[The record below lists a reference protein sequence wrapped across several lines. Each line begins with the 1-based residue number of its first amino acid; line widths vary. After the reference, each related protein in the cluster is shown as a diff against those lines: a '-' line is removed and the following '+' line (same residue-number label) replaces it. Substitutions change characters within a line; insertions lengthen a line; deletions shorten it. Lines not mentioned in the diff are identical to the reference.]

1 MSKKVFLLQ
10 KIFFLPVVILFFI
23 PASIAA
29 PGASYTTV
37 EERERPADREQDG
50 KNFRPIL
57 AKFDVLKEQSQSRD
71 NHRYGHRDRERNR
84 DRDAAGGS
92 GGSLTDFVRNNSETR
107 GRNSLNEMA
116 KEFLLEN
123 PEVKYLGKPEW
134 GGSDIRD
141 KDGRPLPGFVNPAQV
156 KGAGPLGTVFPPT
169 PANAMGWSTESKVAE
184 GMYYQMLSGLDGFNG
199 WPNSDLKEFSQKVQ
213 SGNLVAKTVQYPL
226 NAADQARAEFTAQM
240 TALGNAAGDVAKEQA
255 ASAIEYCAKFME
267 NFTAQPGSKWNQ
279 IRESLF
285 VPIGLLLLLPGAIL
299 SQIRATVG
307 FGMPLQTT
315 NPFDGLLR
323 SVVAIFLIPAT
334 YLVVNYSIDFS
345 NSITFTL
352 ASEYQR
358 IFSSNVYNDAVCSEI
373 RAFPVRGPKENQ
385 NAGIAETWPQT
396 ESTSFERLEKNL
408 YKSKIDDPC
417 SGAYSAPES
426 RTDEGMPLS
435 SVFGRLLAFGG
446 NALLTSAWNVLC
458 AFQMAYMLYLFWVG
472 PVVAGLWVWPIKQF
486 RDALPNWVEG
496 VITLAFW
503 SLFWNTAILLMA
515 CFKGMAD
522 TGTVYETALNFLA
535 TASVKYAF
543 DFAGL
548 IKAAGQE
555 ASKATGVAGSS
566 GRPESAAGGGSSG
579 TTAPASA
586 ATSGG
591 AGAAVNSSPSPAI
604 LSAPLPVS
612 TRSARNATSLPPN
625 FVAPGNPSANSTFA
639 TNVDTD
645 PLDPEVYASLTASG
659 AVPFNAPNLGI
670 PLANLDPSEFPPPP
684 GETTIARV
692 EPVSYQALDFV
703 PAANENEV
711 REPKAGDA
719 TTAVEWFDP
728 ASNGTDHNSESSNN
742 PSLVSRR
749 LPKFASAEWIFALSE
764 LGASG
769 DETVAELDA
778 KDTDATAAD
787 LVLNE
792 GDKDLEEDFATVE
805 PADSVAS
812 TNPAVGRLLGALGRA
827 AGAEPRGSV
836 LGAYKFMI

>member
-1 MSKKVFLLQ
+1 MSAKVSILCTTLLLLL
-10 KIFFLPVVILFFI
+10 FLPPSL
-23 PASIAA
+23 AA
-29 PGASYTTV
+29 PAANYTTV
-37 EERERPADREQDG
+37 DQRNQSTRRDDDG
-50 KNFRPIL
+50 RNFRPIL
-57 AKFDVLKEQSQSRD
+57 AKLDTLKEQIRGRNGTQ
-71 NHRYGHRDRERNR
+71 DRERFQNR
-84 DRDAAGGS
+84 NQEGNGGANNER
-92 GGSLTDFVRNNSETR
+92 SLADLVRHNKETR

-141 KDGRPLPGFVNPAQV
+141 SQTGRPLPGYVDPSRV
-156 KGAGPLGTVFPPT
+156 KGASPLGTIFPPT
-169 PANAMGWSTESKVAE
+169 PATAMGWNTESKVTE

-255 ASAIEYCAKFME
+255 ASAIEYCSKFME

-307 FGMPLQTT
+307 FGMPLQQT

-352 ASEYQR
+352 ASEYRR
-358 IFSSNVYNDAVCSEI
+358 IFSSNVYSDAICSEI

-385 NAGIAETWPQT
+385 NAGIAQTWPQT

-408 YKSKIDDPC
+408 YKSKTDDPC

-566 GRPESAAGGGSSG
+566 GRPESAAGGASSG
-579 TTAPASA
+579 TAAPATA
-586 ATSGG
+586 ATGGG
-591 AGAAVNSSPSPAI
+591 AGSAINSRPIPAM
-604 LSAPLPVS
+604 LSAPMPAVS
-612 TRSARNATSLPPN
+612 LAARNSN
-625 FVAPGNPSANSTFA
+625 EYSVAPGNPSANSTIA
-639 TNVDTD
+639 TEVGFNS
-645 PLDPEVYASLTASG
+645 LDDEEYSSLTSLG
-659 AVPFNAPNLGI
+659 SVPFSTPSI
-670 PLANLDPSEFPPPP
+670 RMPIANLDASEISPPP
-684 GETTIARV
+684 GETVITPV
-692 EPVSYQALDFV
+692 EPVSLQALDFV
-703 PAANENEV
+703 PGANDTEEI
-711 REPKAGDA
+711 EPVEGDA
-719 TTAVEWFDP
+719 TI
-728 ASNGTDHNSESSNN
+728 
-742 PSLVSRR
+742 VSTRA
-749 LPKFASAEWIFALSE
+749 PKFTDPEWVFALSD
-764 LGASG
+764 LSASV
-769 DETVAELDA
+769 DSPEDA
-778 KDTDATAAD
+778 
-787 LVLNE
+787 
-792 GDKDLEEDFATVE
+792 
-805 PADSVAS
+805 
-812 TNPAVGRLLGALGRA
+812 NPEVGRLMGALGRA
-827 AGAEPRGSV
+827 AGADPRSLAGSGQPT
-836 LGAYKFMI
+836 LWS